1 MKVHEFELAMV
12 RGKVDS
18 INIISNEGDIYTA
31 QAMIKGLGY
40 TLEQKGSAEPLV
52 FHSYIEAK
60 RSFDRYKQ
68 VPLYL
73 QQNDIHDEMVG

>member
-12 RGKVDS
+12 RGNVDS

-31 QAMIKGLGY
+31 QAMIQGQGY
-40 TLEQKGSAEPLV
+40 TLEQRGSVEPLV

-60 RSFDRYKQ
+60 RNFDRYKQ

-73 QQNDIHDEMVG
+73 QQSDVHDEMVG